1 MDGRVR
7 QDIQTLSRRD
17 FFRIVAAAGGGLAL
31 AMELHAQEE
40 GGTQTARSPGP
51 LRPASAFLRIS
62 SDDSITI
69 VTPAVEMGQGGH
81 TSLPMIIIEELDGDW
96 QRVRVEDAPA
106 ATVYNNPLFGQQAT
120 VGSFAVRGWYAEL
133 RRIGATARAM
143 LIQAAA
149 EQWNVPPSSCSAA
162 TSRIT
167 HPPSGRSCTFGS
179 VAERA
184 AKLPVPQQVTLKSTT
199 QFTLI
204 GTSPRRVDVQDKVD
218 GSAHFGIDVRLPGM
232 LYAAIKASPSLS
244 GQLRSLDDSAARRV
258 PGYRATVRLPDAVIV
273 VADKYWQARKA
284 LDAIKVEFDP
294 GKLGDV
300 DSAEVSRR
308 LQAGVLEAGTVVRH
322 DGDAP
327 GALSKAMS
335 VIEAL
340 YEVPYLAHAC
350 MEPMNCTASVDA
362 QGCEVWCGTQTPQ
375 TAQAAAAQVLGI
387 APSAVKVSAMYLGG
401 GFGRRG
407 EADYVRQAVAA
418 AKAVGRPVKLIWS
431 REEDIQHDFYRPAAA
446 IRFRGALDRG
456 QLLALDCNVA
466 TASAPS
472 FGGRAS
478 PAFYTSGVADA
489 SYAIPNFRVTGVNQ
503 DIGVRFGFWR
513 SVNDSHN
520 PFMLESFI
528 DELAHQAKQDPYRFR
543 RAMLQHSAAH
553 RQLKILDLIAE
564 KANWDHPAP
573 GHFLGIAAFLAYGSY
588 IGTVAEV
595 SVSGKTVTLHRVVT
609 AIDCGTAIHPDNIC
623 AQLEGGMVYG
633 LTAAV
638 HGEITLAHGA
648 VQQSNFADY
657 PVLTMARMPRV
668 DCFVSPSG
676 DDPGGVGEPGTA
688 PIAPALANAVFA
700 ATGTRVRS
708 LPLSKHGF
716 EFAVART

>member
-1 MDGRVR
+1 MDATAR
-7 QDIQTLSRRD
+7 QEIRTLSRRD
-17 FFRIVAAAGGGLAL
+17 FVRTVAAIGGGLAL
-31 AMELHAQEE
+31 AMELRAQEA
-40 GGTQTARSPGP
+40 GGVPPARSPGP
-51 LRPASAFLRIS
+51 PKPLAAFVRIGP
-62 SDDSITI
+62 DDSITI

-81 TSLPMIIIEELDGDW
+81 TSLPMIILEELDGDW
-96 QRVRVEDAPA
+96 NRVRVEDAPA
-106 ATVYNNPLFGQQAT
+106 DAIYNNPLFGQQAT

-133 RRIGATARAM
+133 RRIGATARTM

-162 TSRIT
+162 ASRIT
-167 HPPSGRSCTFGS
+167 HQSSGRSCSFGS
-179 VAERA
+179 VAAHA
-184 AKLPVPQQVTLKSTT
+184 ATLPVPQQVTLKSTT
-199 QFTLI
+199 EFTLI
-204 GTSPRRVDVQDKVD
+204 GTSPRRVDVADKVD
-218 GSAHFGIDVRLPGM
+218 GSARYGIDVHVPGM

-244 GQLRSLDDSAARRV
+244 GQLRSLDDSAARRL

-273 VADKYWQARKA
+273 VADRYWQARQA
-284 LDAIKVEFDP
+284 LEAIKVEFDP

-308 LQAGVLEAGTVVRH
+308 LQAGVLEAGAVVRH

-327 GALSKAMS
+327 GALAKAES
-335 VIEAL
+335 VIEAV

-350 MEPMNCTASVDA
+350 MEPMNCTARVDA
-362 QGCEVWCGTQTPQ
+362 QGCEIWCGTQMP
-375 TAQAAAAQVLGI
+375 QAAQGAAAKVLGI
-387 APSAVKVSAMYLGG
+387 APSAVKVNSMYLGG

-407 EADYVRQAVAA
+407 EVDYVTQTVAA
-418 AKAVGRPVKLIWS
+418 AKAIGRPVKLIWS

-446 IRFRGALDRG
+446 IRFRGAVDSG

-478 PAFYTSGVADA
+478 PGFYTGGVADA

-528 DELAHQAKQDPYRFR
+528 DELAHRAKQDPYRFR
-543 RAMLQHSAAH
+543 RAMLQHPAAR
-553 RQLKILDLIAE
+553 RQLKLLDLIAE
-564 KANWDHPAP
+564 KADWDHPP
-573 GHFLGIAAFLAYGSY
+573 SGHFLGIAAFLAYGSY

-595 SVSGKTVTLHRVVT
+595 SVSGKTVTLHRVVA
-609 AIDCGTAIHPDNIC
+609 AIDCGTAIHPDNIR

-648 VQQSNFADY
+648 VQQTNFADY
-657 PVLTMARMPRV
+657 PVLTMAQIPRV
-668 DCFVSPSG
+668 DCFIAPSG
-676 DDPGGVGEPGTA
+676 DSPGGVGEPGTA
-688 PIAPALANAVFA
+688 PIAPALANAIFA

-708 LPLSKHGF
+708 LPLSRHGL
-716 EFAVART
+716 ELAVARA